1 MLEEFLKTLC
11 WLLQRNPCFTNSGWS
26 YKVQVDILI
35 LSPSLIGKFT
45 QIYCQRKLWL
55 LFLSDVQTKQL
66 HDLRCCKSMQLEIG
80 GLAAKNCFVHSFQ
93 KIANYFTGKSI
104 YF

>member
-1 MLEEFLKTLC
+1 MK
-11 WLLQRNPCFTNSGWS
+11 NSSKLYGGYCKEIPVSQIVAEVIKFKLTFWF
-26 YKVQVDILI
+26 
-35 LSPSLIGKFT
+35 LSPSLIRKFT
-45 QIYCQRKLWL
+45 QVYCQRKLWL

-66 HDLRCCKSMQLEIG
+66 RDLRCCKSMQLEIG
-80 GLAAKNCFVHSFQ
+80 GLAAKNCFVHSLQ